1 MEFRYFSE
9 IFLLTKTYNL
19 QDLKDWLRW
28 HLEVIGFDHVVLFD
42 NESEEDVE
50 SFCKNLGDKV
60 EYHKREGIPWQY
72 ELYNEYINANIKSR
86 WVLPI
91 DDDEFVYVSER
102 YHHRVNEALQS
113 LEAQYPEMNKLC
125 IGWLNLFPEK
135 FIEQRTLGL
144 IENAAGYSHEAA
156 SFWAQGDVPVK
167 TFCKMT
173 QNYEWADRLGYHKT
187 HNPFTVGKE
196 MEPSYLCDGQQI
208 MGSWQETPTNPEA
221 DLFVAHYQFKSD
233 QEWLWKCVNRKAP
246 SNPLAFRNHPLYYRR
261 LYRGPQIGSC
271 RLLQALWTQ
280 YLENHPEILQGT

>member
-1 MEFRYFSE
+1 MEFQYFSE

-50 SFCKNLGDKV
+50 SLCKDFGDKV

-72 ELYNEYINANIKSR
+72 ELYNEYINAHIKSR

-135 FIEQRTLGL
+135 FLKQRTSGL
-144 IENAAGYSHEAA
+144 IENATGYSHEAVKI
-156 SFWAQGDVPVK
+156 WRQGDLPVK

-173 QNYEWADRLGYHKT
+173 QHYEWANRSGLYKK
-187 HNPFTVGKE
+187 HNPFTVGHE
-196 MEPSYLCDGQQI
+196 EEVSYLCDGQPL
-208 MGSWQETPTNPEA
+208 MGSRQETPTSPES

-233 QEWLWKCVNRKAP
+233 QEWRWKCVNRKAP
-246 SNPLAFRNHPLYYRR
+246 SNPKVLINHPDYYGR
-261 LYRGPQIGSC
+261 LYRGTQIEHC
-271 RLLQALWTQ
+271 FLLKELWRHF
-280 YLENHPEILQGT
+280 LDAERDASS